1 MKIKCECKGDCFNCI
16 YDDCIA
22 PYSLINKFNKE
33 QHEEAKGNGAKLFD
47 KHVSYSDVMRNE
59 FSLYTGY
66 CPIDT
71 EY

>member
-22 PYSLINKFNKE
+22 PNSLINKFNKE

-47 KHVSYSDVMRNE
+47 KHVSY
-59 FSLYTGY
+59 
-66 CPIDT
+66 
-71 EY
+71 